1 MKELIELLEGFQRIE
16 RKDPTELLEA
26 FSKEYAKLAND
37 QENAVSVGI
46 NNLLAQAVFPR
57 NALGRIALNIFGDV
71 LIGAAYKGAVAPGR
85 VWNGLK
91 KRFMDNSQSVHG
103 ILEKISRMIKAE
115 GAEDF
120 ETVKDYARI
129 AAHVYGNR
137 DDSILPDSWVSL
149 GSKFESMELDDEKS
163 GLQAALYAKQGPKP
177 EFVYAIAGTKGG
189 ELNDWK
195 ANIGQVAGISDQYD
209 RAGEIAVKLA
219 DELGEENLTMV
230 GHSKGGGQAAY
241 CALNTGC
248 PAITFNP
255 AGLGLYKFN
264 HDQDIKPE
272 INSYVMV
279 ADPLNLMQMLAQL
292 FYADLTAD
300 GSVHYLRS
308 HKDTPVTKCHGI
320 DSFLRLGGLTSMHRL
335 SS

>member
-1 MKELIELLEGFQRIE
+1 MATLDIFRNIGLTDDDEIKGA
-16 RKDPTELLEA
+16 LEA
-26 FSKEYAKLAND
+26 FSNEYALLTKD

-46 NNLLAQAVFPR
+46 NELIAHVAFPR
-57 NALGRIALNIFGDV
+57 NALGRIALNLLGDILIDAGTKGMVAPSRVFGGLKQKFFGDSP
-71 LIGAAYKGAVAPGR
+71 A
-85 VWNGLK
+85 
-91 KRFMDNSQSVHG
+91 VHG
-103 ILEKISRMIKAE
+103 VLEKIGRMIKAE

-120 ETVKDYARI
+120 DKVKGYARI

-137 DDSILPDSWVSL
+137 DDSILPESWMAL
-149 GSKFESMELDDEKS
+149 GSKFENMVLDDEKS

-177 EFVYAIAGTKGG
+177 EYVYAIAGTKGA
-189 ELNDWK
+189 EFNDWK
-195 ANIGQVAGISDQYD
+195 ANIGNIMGISDQYD

-219 DELGEENLTMV
+219 DEVGKENLTMV

-241 CALNTGC
+241 CALKTGC

-264 HDQDIKPE
+264 HDPSINPE

-279 ADPLNLMQMLAQL
+279 ADPLNLMQMLAQF

-308 HKDTPVTKCHGI
+308 HKNTQVTKCHGI
-320 DSFLRLGGLTSMHRL
+320 DSFLQLGGMTSMHRL
-335 SS
+335 M